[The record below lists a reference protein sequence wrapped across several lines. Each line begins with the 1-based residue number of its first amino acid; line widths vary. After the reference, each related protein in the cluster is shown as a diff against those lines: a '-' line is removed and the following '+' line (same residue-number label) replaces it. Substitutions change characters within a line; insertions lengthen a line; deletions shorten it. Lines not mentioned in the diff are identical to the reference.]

1 MDLVLKDIGIF
12 QSIADRA
19 DVPLEI
25 SPIIIDI
32 FKDGERR
39 YGAREWS
46 SNIVRRLEDAC
57 NTKILASGFPDQM
70 KDDDSEE
77 MGEEVVISN

>member
-1 MDLVLKDIGIF
+1 MKDIGIF
-12 QSIADRA
+12 QSIANRA

-57 NTKILASGFPDQM
+57 NTRILASGFPDQM
-70 KDDDSEE
+70 IDDESEE